1 MASFRETGY
10 HVYYSKSNPGPYLL
24 VGVELL
30 IDHHAEEL
38 ELSQRLAGAE
48 HVD

>member
-10 HVYYSKSNPGPYLL
+10 HACNSKSNPGPYIL

-30 IDHHAEEL
+30 IDHHAEGL
-38 ELSQRLAGAE
+38 EFSRGLAGAE